1 MTQLFKGEGVSDL
14 WMNWLGV
21 FENDVT
27 CDIQLF
33 GLCLDKKKKKKK
45 KNLHSSVHHF
55 QVPLILII
63 FNANINK

>member
-33 GLCLDKKKKKKK
+33 GLCLDKKKKKP
-45 KNLHSSVHHF
+45 S
-55 QVPLILII
+55 
-63 FNANINK
+63 

>member
-33 GLCLDKKKKKKK
+33 GLCLDKKKQ
-45 KNLHSSVHHF
+45 LHSSVHHF
-55 QVPLILII
+55 QVPLTLIN